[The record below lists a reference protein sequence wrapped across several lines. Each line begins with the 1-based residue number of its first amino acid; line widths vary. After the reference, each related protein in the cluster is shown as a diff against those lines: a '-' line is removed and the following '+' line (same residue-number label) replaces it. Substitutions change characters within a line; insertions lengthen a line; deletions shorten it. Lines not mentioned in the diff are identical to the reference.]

1 VLRYY
6 IELNLKDNKMED
18 NNKKISELVNVVVEN
33 VLASDNKQQAL
44 KESLKFFGKEII
56 NFNYEDFRNAIHVLK
71 DTLTDKVEEFTQP
84 LKYGRELTTAMR
96 EMVALEINETE
107 GNTSQKRNIL
117 IAAIT
122 DYDKYSSDSI
132 ETIANRKGFKR

>member
-1 VLRYY
+1 
-6 IELNLKDNKMED
+6 MED

-33 VLASDNKQQAL
+33 VLASDNKQEAL

>member
-1 VLRYY
+1 
-6 IELNLKDNKMED
+6 MED

>member
-1 VLRYY
+1 VLKYY

-56 NFNYEDFRNAIHVLK
+56 NFNYEDS
-71 DTLTDKVEEFTQP
+71 
-84 LKYGRELTTAMR
+84 
-96 EMVALEINETE
+96 EML
-107 GNTSQKRNIL
+107 
-117 IAAIT
+117 
-122 DYDKYSSDSI
+122 YMC
-132 ETIANRKGFKR
+132 

>member
-56 NFNYEDFRNAIHVLK
+56 NFNYEDS
-71 DTLTDKVEEFTQP
+71 
-84 LKYGRELTTAMR
+84 
-96 EMVALEINETE
+96 EML
-107 GNTSQKRNIL
+107 
-117 IAAIT
+117 
-122 DYDKYSSDSI
+122 YMC
-132 ETIANRKGFKR
+132 